1 VTRYDAASDPL
12 CYAGSQVLINKAD
25 IRDQEILD
33 QFEQLMFLT
42 RADEPLPNG
51 ALDDAHYKTLHYHFF
66 QDVYDWAGEL
76 RTVRTAKGGNWFCY
90 PETIDAE
97 MKRIFTELR
106 AEYHISETQSQS
118 TFSARAAYFISEI
131 NAIHPFREGNGRTQL
146 VFLTL
151 LCANAGYDLNEDTLY
166 ETAFMQ
172 AMIES
177 FSGST
182 KPLMK
187 CIKAMIA

>member
-1 VTRYDAASDPL
+1 
-12 CYAGSQVLINKAD
+12 
-25 IRDQEILD
+25 
-33 QFEQLMFLT
+33 
-42 RADEPLPNG
+42 
-51 ALDDAHYKTLHYHFF
+51 
-66 QDVYDWAGEL
+66 
-76 RTVRTAKGGNWFCY
+76 
-90 PETIDAE
+90 
-97 MKRIFTELR
+97 
-106 AEYHISETQSQS
+106 
-118 TFSARAAYFISEI
+118 
-131 NAIHPFREGNGRTQL
+131 
-146 VFLTL
+146 L